1 MVIRPKLMVAVT
13 TALLLIP
20 FIGKAFHIDDTMFIW
35 AAQHI
40 HNNPIDFYGFIVNWY
55 GVEQPM
61 FWVNQ
66 NPPLVSY
73 FISLAAYFLG
83 WSEVAL
89 HLAFLM
95 PAIFLSLGI
104 YSLAQYFSRKPQ
116 IAALIAI
123 STPAFLVSSTNIMSD
138 TMMLSIYVWS
148 IVFWLHGVNEDK
160 KSCLLIAGILIG
172 LAALTK
178 YFAISL
184 IPLLFV
190 FSLWKT
196 RKAGVWIM
204 FLCIPIIFLIA
215 YQSLT
220 YYLYGKLLVLNAVN
234 YAVDIGY
241 QGTITSFVIRS
252 ITGLSYTGGCMM
264 GVIFFTHLIWSKR
277 QIIIAGLFLF
287 LFFAILLTQE
297 SVRDLLIP
305 NIDDNR
311 YGIIIQFGLFVLIG
325 LQILFLACSDFL
337 KHKNPESLLLLL
349 WVFGT
354 FIFASQV
361 NWTISARNILPMVP
375 AVGILLL
382 RRLNEND
389 DFTQGTALIKYSWP
403 IVPAAILALS
413 VSYAD
418 ASLANRQ
425 RLASLEILK
434 QFQDYPHTVWFQ
446 GHWGFQYYMEAIG
459 AIAVEYNK
467 SNFSHGDIVIIPSN
481 NSNTRAVSG
490 DLFQLT
496 QIIELESPIMLGTMS
511 PRNVAGFYWAGNGP
525 LPFAF
530 GDIEAEKYFI
540 YRAESVKVN

>member
-1 MVIRPKLMVAVT
+1 MT
-13 TALLLIP
+13 TVLLLIP

-40 HNNPIDFYGFIVNWY
+40 HNNPIDFYGFNVNWY

-61 FWVNQ
+61 FLVNQ

-83 WSEVAL
+83 WSEVAI
-89 HLAFLM
+89 HLAFLV

-104 YSLAQYFSRKPQ
+104 YFLAQNFSPKPQ

-123 STPAFLVSSTNIMSD
+123 STPAFLVSSTNVMSD
-138 TMMLSIYVWS
+138 TMMLSFYVWS
-148 IVFWLHGVNEDK
+148 IFFWLHGVNRDK
-160 KSCLLIAGILIG
+160 ESSLFIAGILIG
-172 LAALTK
+172 FAVLTK

-184 IPLLFV
+184 IPLLFI
-190 FSLWKT
+190 FSLLRT
-196 RKAGVWIM
+196 RKMGVWIL

-220 YYLYGKLLVLNAVN
+220 YYLYNNLLILNAAN
-234 YAVDIGY
+234 YAINISH
-241 QGTITSFVIRS
+241 QGTITSFIIKS
-252 ITGLSYTGGCMM
+252 ITGLSYTGGCMI
-264 GVIFFTHLIWSKR
+264 GIIFFTHLIWSKR

-287 LFFAILLTQE
+287 LFSAILLTQE

-311 YGIIIQFGLFVLIG
+311 YGIIVQFGLFILIG
-325 LQILFLACSDFL
+325 LQILFLACTDFL
-337 KHKNPESLLLLL
+337 KHKTPESLLLLL

-389 DFTQGTALIKYSWP
+389 DFTQDTAFFKYSWP
-403 IVPAAILALS
+403 IIPAAVLALS
-413 VSYAD
+413 VGYAD

-425 RLASLEILK
+425 RLVSVEIHNQL
-434 QFQDYPHTVWFQ
+434 DGYPHQIWFQ

-459 AIAVEYNK
+459 AIAVEFNK
-467 SNFSHGDIVIIPSN
+467 SRIAWGDVVIIPSN
-481 NSNTRAVSG
+481 NSNTRSLPK
-490 DLFQLT
+490 DSFQLI
-496 QIIELESPIMLGTMS
+496 QIIQLESPIMLGTMS
-511 PRNVAGFYWAGNGP
+511 ARNAAGFYWAGNGP

-530 GDIEAEKYFI
+530 GEIEAEEYFI
-540 YRAESVKVN
+540 FKAGGVNGSSEP